1 MEIIRKHYHIT
12 GRVQG
17 VGFRYRAKYA
27 AQSLGVSGWVANEP
41 DGSVTMELQGRE
53 DQINLVMKEINMGS
67 FIVMDWID
75 SSEIPVR
82 EEHGFRVRY

>member
-1 MEIIRKHYHIT
+1 MSIIRKHYHIT

-27 AQSLGVSGWVANEP
+27 AQSLGVTGWVENEW

-53 DQINLVMKEINMGS
+53 DQLNRVMKEINQGY
-67 FIVMDWID
+67 FISIDWIE
-75 SSEIPVR
+75 SSEIPVEDER
-82 EEHGFRVRY
+82 GFRVRY